1 MGNVFGV
8 ADAQGDKW
16 RKLRKMVNG
25 PFTLPKM
32 KKYLEYFLK
41 ANKDMVNYV
50 NEESAKVEKMDVED
64 LVRRS
69 VVNSLGSV
77 GFGMEINAFKDK
89 ECEFMKQGAKL
100 SEMWRWLV
108 IIMLPSVA
116 TLFRINC
123 YNQKAED
130 WFNSLMRRH
139 IDLKRKDVNT
149 SNDVLSTLIKIQEEN
164 PDDFD
169 QIALE
174 KTVMQYLF
182 DGYNTTAGAATV
194 IIGFLISHPEVSSK
208 LQAEVDEVFDAKEEG
223 DIDLSDIDINEM
235 NYLDCIISEAMR
247 LAAVSVTSRRVTK
260 PWTIPGTDIT
270 VPVGVGVYIPILSF
284 HKDPEYWEN
293 PEEFNPERFNTD
305 NKSKIRTGT
314 YAPFGL
320 GPRQCLGNNYAK
332 FTIKIILIYL
342 VRFFDLENVENLP
355 KDFKMD
361 PNTLFTPLGGCRA
374 KFHKRNL

>member
-50 NEESAKVEKMDVED
+50 NEESAKDEKMNVED

-69 VVNSLGSV
+69 VVNTLGSV
-77 GFGMEINAFKDK
+77 GFGMEINSFKDK

-182 DGYNTTAGAATV
+182 DGYNTTAGAATG
-194 IIGFLISHPEVSSK
+194 IIGFLISHPEVLSK

-223 DIDLSDIDINEM
+223 DIDLSDTDINEM

-247 LAAVSVTSRRVTK
+247 MAAVSVTSRRVTK

>member
-50 NEESAKVEKMDVED
+50 NEESAKVEKMDAED

-69 VVNSLGSV
+69 VVNTLGSV

-116 TLFRINC
+116 TLFRVNC

-139 IDLKRKDVNT
+139 IELKRKDVKS
-149 SNDVLSTLIKIQEEN
+149 SNDILSTLIKIQEEN

-182 DGYNTTAGAATV
+182 DGYNTTAGAATG
-194 IIGFLISHPEVSSK
+194 IIGFLISHQEVLSK

-223 DIDLSDIDINEM
+223 DIDLSDTDINEM

-247 LAAVSVTSRRVTK
+247 MAAVSVTSRRVTK

-270 VPVGVGVYIPILSF
+270 VPVGVGVYIPIMSF

-332 FTIKIILIYL
+332 FTMKIILIYL

>member
-1 MGNVFGV
+1 MWFLHFT
-8 ADAQGDKW
+8 
-16 RKLRKMVNG
+16 LRKMVNG

-50 NEESAKVEKMDVED
+50 NEESAKVEKMDAED

-69 VVNSLGSV
+69 VVNTLGSV

-116 TLFRINC
+116 TLFRVNC

-139 IDLKRKDVNT
+139 IELKRKDVKS
-149 SNDVLSTLIKIQEEN
+149 SNDILSTLIKIQEEN

-182 DGYNTTAGAATV
+182 DGYNTTAGAATG
-194 IIGFLISHPEVSSK
+194 IIGFLISHREVLSK

-223 DIDLSDIDINEM
+223 DIDLSDTDINEM

-247 LAAVSVTSRRVTK
+247 MAAVSVTSRRVTK

-270 VPVGVGVYIPILSF
+270 VPVGVGVYIPIMSF

-332 FTIKIILIYL
+332 FTMKIILIYL

-361 PNTLFTPLGGCRA
+361 PNTLFTPLGGYRA

>member
-8 ADAQGDKW
+8 GDAQGDKW
-16 RKLRKMVNG
+16 RKLRKTVNG
-25 PFTLPKM
+25 PFALPRM
-32 KKYLEYFLK
+32 RKYLEFFLK

-50 NEESAKVEKMDVED
+50 NEESAKDEKMNVED

-69 VVNSLGSV
+69 VVNTLGSV

-100 SEMWRWLV
+100 MEIWRWLV
-108 IIMLPSVA
+108 IIMLPSIA
-116 TLFRINC
+116 TLFRVNV
-123 YNQKAED
+123 YNRKAED
-130 WFNSLMRRH
+130 WFISLMRRH
-139 IDLKRKDVNT
+139 IELKRKDVKT
-149 SNDVLSTLIKIQEEN
+149 SNDVLSTLIRIQEEN
-164 PDDFD
+164 PDDLD

-182 DGYNTTAGAATV
+182 DGYNTTAEAATG
-194 IIGFLISHPEVSSK
+194 IIAFLISHPKVLSK
-208 LQAEVDEVFDAKEEG
+208 LQGEIDDVFDAKEEG
-223 DIDLSDIDINEM
+223 DIDLSDTDINEM

-247 LAAVSVTSRRVTK
+247 TAAISVTSRIVTK

-270 VPVGVGVYIPILSF
+270 IPVGVGVYIPLMSF
-284 HKDPEYWEN
+284 HRDPEYWDN
-293 PEEFNPERFNTD
+293 PEEFNPERFNAD

-320 GPRQCLGNNYAK
+320 G
-332 FTIKIILIYL
+332 
-342 VRFFDLENVENLP
+342 
-355 KDFKMD
+355 

>member
-50 NEESAKVEKMDVED
+50 SEESAKVEKMDVED

-69 VVNSLGSV
+69 VVNTLGSV

-116 TLFRINC
+116 TLFRVNC

-139 IDLKRKDVNT
+139 IEVKRKNVKS

-182 DGYNTTAGAATV
+182 DGYNTTAGAATG
-194 IIGFLISHPEVSSK
+194 IIGFLIAHPEVLSK

-223 DIDLSDIDINEM
+223 DIDLSDTDVNEM
-235 NYLDCIISEAMR
+235 IYLDCIISEGMR
-247 LAAVSVTSRRVTK
+247 MAAVSVTSRRVTK

-270 VPVGVGVYIPILSF
+270 VPVGVGVYIPIMSF
-284 HKDPEYWEN
+284 HKDPVYWEN

-332 FTIKIILIYL
+332 FTMKIILIYL
-342 VRFFDLENVENLP
+342 VRFFDLENIENLP

>member
-69 VVNSLGSV
+69 VVNTLGSV

-116 TLFRINC
+116 TLFRVNC

-130 WFNSLMRRH
+130 WFNSLMRKH
-139 IDLKRKDVNT
+139 IELKRKDVKS

-182 DGYNTTAGAATV
+182 DGYNTTAGAATG
-194 IIGFLISHPEVSSK
+194 IIGFLISHPEVLSK

-223 DIDLSDIDINEM
+223 DIDLSDTDINEM

-247 LAAVSVTSRRVTK
+247 MAAVSVTSRRVTK

-270 VPVGVGVYIPILSF
+270 IPVGVGVYIPIMSF

-332 FTIKIILIYL
+332 FTMKIILIYL

>member
-182 DGYNTTAGAATV
+182 DGYNTTAGAATG
-194 IIGFLISHPEVSSK
+194 IIGFLISHPEVLSK

-247 LAAVSVTSRRVTK
+247 MAAVSVTSRRVTK

-305 NKSKIRTGT
+305 NKSEIRTGI

-374 KFHKRNL
+374 KFHERNL

>member
-1 MGNVFGV
+1 
-8 ADAQGDKW
+8 
-16 RKLRKMVNG
+16 
-25 PFTLPKM
+25 
-32 KKYLEYFLK
+32 
-41 ANKDMVNYV
+41 
-50 NEESAKVEKMDVED
+50 
-64 LVRRS
+64 
-69 VVNSLGSV
+69 
-77 GFGMEINAFKDK
+77 
-89 ECEFMKQGAKL
+89 MKQGAKL

-182 DGYNTTAGAATV
+182 DGYNTTAGAATG
-194 IIGFLISHPEVSSK
+194 IIGFLISHPEVLSK

-223 DIDLSDIDINEM
+223 DIDLSDTDINEM

-247 LAAVSVTSRRVTK
+247 MAAVSVTSRRVTK

>member
-50 NEESAKVEKMDVED
+50 SEESAKVEKMDVED

-69 VVNSLGSV
+69 VVNTLGSV

-116 TLFRINC
+116 TLFRVNC

-139 IDLKRKDVNT
+139 IELKRKDVKS
-149 SNDVLSTLIKIQEEN
+149 SNDILSTLIKIQEEN

-182 DGYNTTAGAATV
+182 DGYNTTAGAATG
-194 IIGFLISHPEVSSK
+194 IIGFLISHREVLSK

-223 DIDLSDIDINEM
+223 DIDLSDTDINEM

-247 LAAVSVTSRRVTK
+247 MAAVSVTSRRVTK
-260 PWTIPGTDIT
+260 PWTIPGTDIK
-270 VPVGVGVYIPILSF
+270 VPVGVGVYIPIMSF

-332 FTIKIILIYL
+332 FTMKIILIYL